1 MIINIPYFDF
11 KKLTLQNRNQTMK
24 NILYYIFGILIVSSC
39 SPTEDANGD
48 FLRGLDYETE
58 VGGNNSTV
66 KNIKKVTSIDDIGD
80 RVIANYN
87 YTGGKLT
94 SVTSDDNS
102 FTYTLTYSGDNISKI
117 VYKNLDPSSGNTT
130 INTQNL
136 TYLSGKLVKS
146 EGKTTTSAGTAIYV
160 SSTNYNYAS
169 DKIKSIVTKIK
180 DGTNT
185 TEMFTLQTDYTFAG
199 NNNLTNFKYSLTSAP
214 GPVTT
219 SPIVITTALST
230 FDSNK
235 NPLGT
240 LPLAFKLV
248 SSHFD
253 LDNNVVS
260 GLSVNNY
267 KTAKVISNVET
278 LTANFNYTYDK
289 DAYPTSG
296 TSAMG
301 TVIFEYA
308 K

>member
-24 NILYYIFGILIVSSC
+24 NILYYIFGLLIVSSC
-39 SPTEDANGD
+39 SPTEDSNGD
-48 FLRGLDYETE
+48 FLRGVDYVTE

-80 RVIANYN
+80 RIVANYN

-102 FTYTLTYSGDNISKI
+102 FTYTLTYSGENISKI

-130 INTQNL
+130 INTQDL
-136 TYLSGKLVKS
+136 SYLSGKLVKS
-146 EGKTTTSAGTAIYV
+146 EGKTTTSSGTVIYV

-219 SPIVITTALST
+219 SPIVITTALSS

-267 KTAKVISNVET
+267 KTAKVITNTET

-289 DAYPTSG
+289 DAYPISG

>member
-1 MIINIPYFDF
+1 
-11 KKLTLQNRNQTMK
+11 MK
-24 NILYYIFGILIVSSC
+24 SILYYIFGLFIISSC
-39 SPTEDANGD
+39 SPNQDENGD

-58 VGGNNSTV
+58 VGGNNSTI
-66 KNIKKVTSIDDIGD
+66 KNIKKVTTTDDVGD
-80 RVIANYN
+80 KVVANYN

-102 FTYTLTYSGDNISKI
+102 FTYTLTYKGNDITKI
-117 VYKNLDPSSGNTT
+117 VYKNQDAMSGDAM

-146 EGKTTTSAGTAIYV
+146 EGNTTTSSGTVIYV

-199 NNNLTNFKYSLTSAP
+199 NNNLTNFKYSLTTAP
-214 GPVTT
+214 GPVTST
-219 SPIVITTALST
+219 PIVITTSLSS
-230 FDSNK
+230 FDTNK
-235 NPLGT
+235 NPLAT

-267 KTAKVISNVET
+267 KTAKIVSNVEN

-289 DAYPTSG
+289 DAYPTFGASV
-296 TSAMG
+296 MG
-301 TVIFEYA
+301 TVAFEYA

>member
-1 MIINIPYFDF
+1 
-11 KKLTLQNRNQTMK
+11 MK
-24 NILYYIFGILIVSSC
+24 NILYYIFGLVIISSC
-39 SPTEDANGD
+39 SPNQDENGD

-58 VGGNNSTV
+58 LGGNNSTI
-66 KNIKKVTSIDDIGD
+66 KNIKKVTTTDDVGD
-80 RVIANYN
+80 KVVANYN

-102 FTYTLTYSGDNISKI
+102 FTYTLTYTGNDITKI
-117 VYKNLDPSSGNTT
+117 VYKNQDATSGDTT

-146 EGKTTTSAGTAIYV
+146 EGNTTTSSGTVIYV

-199 NNNLTNFKYSLTSAP
+199 NNNLTNFKYSLTTAP
-214 GPVTT
+214 GPVTST
-219 SPIVITTALST
+219 PIVLTTTLSG
-230 FDSNK
+230 FDNNK

-267 KTAKVISNVET
+267 KTAKVVSNVET
-278 LTANFNYTYDK
+278 LTANFNYTYDQ
-289 DAYPTSG
+289 DAYPTLA
-296 TSAMG
+296 TSVMG
-301 TVIFEYA
+301 TVAFEYV